1 VKEAPVPCEPF
12 TLRPGFGFGGR
23 FARVVQTA
31 GREPPVVLPAP
42 PPAGAEA
49 DLHWMQDAF
58 DESLRGVG
66 ITNPNPAV
74 GCVIVKDG
82 RAVGRGFTQRYG
94 GSHAERMA
102 LASVVDP
109 RDLVGATAYVTLE
122 PCAHHGRQ
130 PPCVDALVEAPIR
143 RVVVARTDPDPR
155 VRGRGIARLREAGK
169 TVDLGLLGGEVTAWN
184 FPFFASQ
191 VLRRP
196 VLVLKWAQTLDGQ
209 LADDAGSSQWIS
221 GAAAR
226 SYTHWLRQRHDAILV
241 GAGTFLAD
249 LPRLSVRD
257 CAAPIQ
263 AQPAR
268 LVVDPKGR
276 LLQAPAASRRAIE
289 QAMAES
295 PAPICVVTTQE
306 ALAQA
311 GDDWRHRLMDRLGC
325 RWLAVPVGDLHGVGA
340 GALVAALAT
349 PELREW
355 LGRPL
360 QSVLVEGGP
369 ALLAALIE
377 SGTADL
383 LHVFVAPAMTGG
395 RAHRLAMG
403 RLLAD
408 AARYRTVSCARL
420 GDDVLMEML
429 PESLFSR
436 LSHDLGAA
444 FGMGSVS

>member
-1 VKEAPVPCEPF
+1 
-12 TLRPGFGFGGR
+12 
-23 FARVVQTA
+23 
-31 GREPPVVLPAP
+31 
-42 PPAGAEA
+42 
-49 DLHWMQDAF
+49 MQEAF

-82 RAVGRGFTQRYG
+82 RAVGRGFTQRWG
-94 GSHAERMA
+94 GKHAERMA
-102 LASVVDP
+102 LASVEDR

-130 PPCVDALVEAPIR
+130 PPCADALVESPIR
-143 RVVVARTDPDPR
+143 RVVVARADPDPR
-155 VRGRGIARLREAGK
+155 VSGRGIARLRQAGK
-169 TVDLGLLGGEVTAWN
+169 TVDLGPLGGEVTAWN

-191 VLRRP
+191 ALRRP
-196 VLVLKWAQTLDGQ
+196 VLALKWAQTLDGQ
-209 LADDAGSSQWIS
+209 LADDGGSSQWIS

-226 SYTHWLRQRHDAILV
+226 SYTHWLRQRYDAILV
-241 GAGTFLAD
+241 GAGTFLSD
-249 LPRLSVRD
+249 LPRLTVRD

-276 LLQAPAASRRAIE
+276 LLQAPEASRRAIE
-289 QAMAES
+289 QTIAAS
-295 PAPICVVTTQE
+295 PAPICVVTTPE
-306 ALAQA
+306 VLAQVS
-311 GDDWRHRLMDRLGC
+311 GDWRRDLTERLGC
-325 RWLAVPVGDLHGVGA
+325 RWLAAPIGDLHGGGA
-340 GALVAALAT
+340 GALVEALAA
-349 PELREW
+349 PELSEW
-355 LGRPL
+355 FGRPL

-369 ALLAALIE
+369 ALLAALVE

-408 AARYRTVSCARL
+408 AARYRTVSSARL

-429 PESLFSR
+429 PEGLFNR

-444 FGMGSVS
+444 FGVGGVS